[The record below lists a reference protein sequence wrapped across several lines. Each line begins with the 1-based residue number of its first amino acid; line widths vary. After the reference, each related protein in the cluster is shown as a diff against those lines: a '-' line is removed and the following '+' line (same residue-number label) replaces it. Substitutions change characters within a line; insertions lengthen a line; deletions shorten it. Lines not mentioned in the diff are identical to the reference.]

1 MPKTITGLFMNITGM
16 PMKFTRMLI
25 RFTEMLIN
33 TSGMLINIAGVLMN
47 ISGMLM
53 NVSTLSR
60 LSTYAHSGETG
71 YLDPLSRH
79 TDLLALNKYLGWY
92 GGHHDDFGPWIDIIH
107 AKYPDVKLAVSEY
120 GAGANIFQH
129 VDIPNK
135 RPKHD
140 GDFHPEEWQVSAWLG
155 SSGVAG

>member
-1 MPKTITGLFMNITGM
+1 MYAHNGETIQMQEIVRLLTTGSRLN
-16 PMKFTRMLI
+16 L
-25 RFTEMLIN
+25 
-33 TSGMLINIAGVLMN
+33 
-47 ISGMLM
+47 
-53 NVSTLSR
+53 VSLPR

-71 YLDPLSRH
+71 YLDPLARH

-120 GAGANIFQH
+120 GAGANVFQH
-129 VDIPNK
+129 VELPEK

-140 GDFHPEEWQVSAWLG
+140 GDFHPEEWQVG
-155 SSGVAG
+155 